1 MAFKIEKIG
10 QGKNLPE
17 GHYVK
22 IKGID
27 WLVSEISLDKSGNV
41 CLKLHD
47 PLRRENQILKPMNL
61 TQLVLSIEDAQVL

>member
-1 MAFKIEKIG
+1 MAFKIEKVG

-17 GHYVK
+17 GHYLK

-27 WLVSEISLDKSGNV
+27 WLVSEISLDNSGNV

-47 PLRRENQILKPMNL
+47 PLRKENQIIKPMNL
-61 TQLVLSIEDAQVL
+61 TQLVLSLEDAQVL